1 MFLVDLASFFW
12 YSVILLYS
20 PSVVPGWLCSR
31 VLFPAFGGC
40 FLPYLVYLC
49 VPSLFERSLI
59 LWIQFAVLALNEIGE
74 FVYKR
79 IK

>member
-1 MFLVDLASFFW
+1 MFLVDLALFFW
-12 YSVILLYS
+12 YSLILLYS
-20 PSVVPGWLCSR
+20 PSVVVFWRVVFSLWWLFF
-31 VLFPAFGGC
+31 VVFGV
-40 FLPYLVYLC
+40 FV

-79 IK
+79 VK